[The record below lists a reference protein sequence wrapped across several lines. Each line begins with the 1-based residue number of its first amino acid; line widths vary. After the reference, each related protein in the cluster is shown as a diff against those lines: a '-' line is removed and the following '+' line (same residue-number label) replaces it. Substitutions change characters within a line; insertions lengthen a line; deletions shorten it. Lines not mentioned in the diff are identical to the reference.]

1 MYYAVLKSCICL
13 LYYDNCRTF
22 APVESVSLQPPYGGN
37 GALWLIATK
46 RVFATCCKLIKCVKL
61 YLIVFTLSIATAR
74 RIKLIINNLNFT
86 IMAKTKQNS
95 VNEVKK
101 AKAVQ
106 VVTDAQAFKLL
117 RNIRKNINSFGS
129 LRYIM
134 QITNNFAYSLSET
147 KVKETDTPVIKVG
160 KKSFYLSPVGAVNE
174 TNVLNVIKSVLKV
187 EDAKRILAKK
197 QANRLTFEQF
207 SKLSET
213 KKRLDDIKAAVKEYA
228 GVELSEKQVKDK
240 LHELYNKYLKSLGL
254 DE

>member
-1 MYYAVLKSCICL
+1 MTSSK
-13 LYYDNCRTF
+13 
-22 APVESVSLQPPYGGN
+22 
-37 GALWLIATK
+37 
-46 RVFATCCKLIKCVKL
+46 
-61 YLIVFTLSIATAR
+61 
-74 RIKLIINNLNFT
+74 
-86 IMAKTKQNS
+86 KQNS
-95 VNEVKK
+95 ANETKK

-106 VVTDAQAFKLL
+106 VVTDEQANLL
-117 RNIRKNINSFGS
+117 MREIRKHIQSFGG
-129 LRYIM
+129 LREIKRV
-134 QITNNFAYSLSET
+134 TNNFAYSLSET

-174 TNVLNVIKSVLKV
+174 TNVLNVIKSILKV
-187 EDAKRILAKK
+187 EDAKRILSKK

-228 GVELSEKQVKDK
+228 GVEMSEKQVKDK